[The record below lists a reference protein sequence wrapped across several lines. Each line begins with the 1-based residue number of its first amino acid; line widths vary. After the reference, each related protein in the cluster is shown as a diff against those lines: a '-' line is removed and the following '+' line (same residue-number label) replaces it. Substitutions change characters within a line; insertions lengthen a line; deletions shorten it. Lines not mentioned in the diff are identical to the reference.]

1 MMNNENRVAQQG
13 AVRLIKRS
21 SPAVLNF
28 PTKIGEEVEF
38 PHGLLGF
45 EQIRRYRFRLEDQYR
60 PFLFMDAIDND
71 EVSFICVDTFFVCPN
86 YEASLPREVALHLS
100 SIERTAVFS
109 IVTIRQDQ
117 DNITANL
124 MSPLIIDLETQIG
137 EQVILENSGY
147 PVQYSIRDMLSS
159 GGQQEA
165 QAK

>member
-1 MMNNENRVAQQG
+1 MKKENRVAKDV
-13 AVRLIKRS
+13 ARLIKRR
-21 SPAVLNF
+21 SPAILNF

-38 PHGLLGF
+38 PQGLVGF
-45 EQIRRYRFRLEDQYR
+45 EQIHRYRFRMEDQYR

-71 EVSFICVDTFFVCPN
+71 EVSFICVDTFFVCPE
-86 YEASLPREVALHLS
+86 YEANIPHEVAARLS
-100 SIERTAVFS
+100 SIEHTAVFS

-147 PVQYSIRDMLSS
+147 PVQYSIRDTLPSE
-159 GGQQEA
+159 GQEEA